1 MINNDTE
8 RNFSSPKGRKISK
21 CQSGDVPLEWN
32 SYSKEM
38 TKSDRESREKSS
50 LTDSNF

>member
-1 MINNDTE
+1 MTLRGTSQVQRE
-8 RNFSSPKGRKISK
+8 ETSK